1 MEVSIQL
8 INSIPYRGLI
18 CSMDIFDIDSYAGP
32 GGPIGLQAPYN
43 ELGYYLENVVYSTN
57 VNITFSN
64 SGFYISTNE
73 YVPGLKDIFNKNNG
87 TVYAAEGYNN
97 YPNSGQCCPT
107 IFDYLGGP
115 GNLGSPTY
123 LTVSPSTQYTFSI
136 VFKTSSGYTHPNF
149 MYRYEYYAANTT
161 LTAQGG
167 TYSDANRQ
175 YLGNGWWWAWSTFT
189 TNANTARIRLWFHTY
204 EYSTTVKG
212 YYLAHC
218 LFAKGDWRSLPP
230 KYWYPPAGTWND
242 LPGTY
247 ATDET
252 WKNKVRESATPAT
265 YASSLSYYAN
275 GRPHFNGTN
284 NYVLINNTKPVNSG
298 AFWIR
303 PLNPASG
310 AIQVIYGPNSN
321 GQDNWVSIDGTTGKF
336 YLLITEKADV
346 NNYGLLGTTVMTAG
360 VWYHVAFTMTSRQAK
375 VFVNGVEENS
385 VSPAWSIGAWVGG
398 STLDAT
404 SGYSFTAALGR
415 RGAVS
420 QYYYKGEIG
429 SVQLY
434 EQTLTPNEILQ
445 HYNATKGKFGY

>member
-1 MEVSIQL
+1 MSVQV

-18 CSMDIFDIDSYAGP
+18 CSMDMFDIKSYVGP
-32 GGPIGLQAPYN
+32 GGPSGSQAPYN
-43 ELGYYLENVVYSTN
+43 ELGYSAENVVYSTN
-57 VNITFSN
+57 TNIQYSN
-64 SGFYISTNE
+64 ANYYTSTAE
-73 YVPGLKDIFNKNNG
+73 YVPQLKDVFNKNYGG
-87 TVYAAEGYNN
+87 TVYAAEGFNN

-107 IFDYLGGP
+107 IIDYLGGP
-115 GNLGSPTY
+115 GALGSPTY

-136 VFKTSSGYTHPNF
+136 VFKSSSGYTHPNI
-149 MYRYEYYAANTT
+149 MYRYEYYSANSTV
-161 LTAQGG
+161 TAQGG

-189 TNANTARIRLWFHTY
+189 TNVNTGKVRLWYHNY
-204 EYSTTVKG
+204 EYSTTFKG
-212 YYLAHC
+212 HYLAHA
-218 LFAKGDWRSLPP
+218 LFTKGDWRSLPP
-230 KYWYPPAGTWND
+230 KYWYGPAGTWNS
-242 LPGTY
+242 LPGMY
-247 ATDET
+247 SPDATWLNT
-252 WKNKVRESATPAT
+252 VPESATPAT

-275 GRPHFNGTN
+275 GRPYFNGTN
-284 NYVLINNTKPVNSG
+284 NYVLVNNTKPVNSG

-303 PLNPASG
+303 PLNPVSG
-310 AIQVIYGPNSN
+310 ATKVIYGPNSN
-321 GQDNWVSIDGTTGKF
+321 GQDNWVGVLSDGRF
-336 YLLITEKADV
+336 FINITEKADI
-346 NNYGLLGTTVMTAG
+346 NNYYLAGSTVMSAG

-420 QYYYKGEIG
+420 QFYYKGEIG